1 MTNELQCIYTVGR
14 ERTLFGNILTRS
26 HTHNK
31 DESDGG
37 SGDEGVPGD
46 AKVNPVT
53 AMQEKLKE
61 LSAAHD
67 LVIKN
72 NAQLLKQIAET
83 ESGMAGGSSG
93 SMSKLKEKL
102 ALFKLTSDAM
112 AKVSVRGS
120 PNSINF
126 VANSEEYLL

>member
-1 MTNELQCIYTVGR
+1 MTATYIHVHV
-14 ERTLFGNILTRS
+14 
-26 HTHNK
+26 HTQ

-37 SGDEGVPGD
+37 SGDEDVAEGGRG
-46 AKVNPVT
+46 NPVT

-72 NAQLLKQIAET
+72 NTQLVKQIAEI
-83 ESGMAGGSSG
+83 EGGMVSGASLA
-93 SMSKLKEKL
+93 KLKEKL

-112 AKVSVRGS
+112 AKVHT
-120 PNSINF
+120 
-126 VANSEEYLL
+126 LHTLDQK

>member
-1 MTNELQCIYTVGR
+1 MCTYSVIHVHVRVHTYTCI
-14 ERTLFGNILTRS
+14 
-26 HTHNK
+26 HTP

-37 SGDEGVPGD
+37 SGDEDVAEGGRG
-46 AKVNPVT
+46 NPIT

-72 NAQLLKQIAET
+72 NALLVKQIADIEGGAV
-83 ESGMAGGSSG
+83 SGASLA
-93 SMSKLKEKL
+93 KLKEKL

-112 AKVSVRGS
+112 AKVHVHVLSAWHVHVHIEFFRG
-120 PNSINF
+120 
-126 VANSEEYLL
+126 